1 MTNGFWVG
9 ASTEYRKALQK
20 SHEEK
25 LAVLSQQMESTESA
39 EEIELLRSQ
48 IQENET
54 QHRSAI
60 RGIRDLLF

>member
-1 MTNGFWVG
+1 MTNGFWAG
-9 ASTEYRKALQK
+9 GSTEYRKAIQK

-25 LAVLSQQMESTESA
+25 LADLKRQMEFTESA
-39 EEIELLRSQ
+39 EEIELLCSQ
-48 IQENET
+48 IKENET